1 MVGQSNSGG
10 SLITFKDFVCGT
22 FAGWLQVIVGQPF
35 DIIKVRIQAQSPIN
49 PKYKGTIDCARQIYV
64 NEGLLSFYKGTV
76 SPLVGVG
83 ACVSIQ
89 FGVNEA
95 CKRILKKLTNKTN
108 LSLFQLSSCGGIA
121 GLANSI
127 VSIPVEH
134 VRIKLQTQGT
144 RLIKKYTGSFDCL
157 KKLYAEGGLKAIYHG
172 GMSTLPR
179 ELIAYFFYFGTYE
192 GLMQFTSEKYYKND
206 RSLITTYHILLFG
219 ALSGF
224 GEWLP
229 GYPFDVI
236 KSKYQADDVKNPK
249 YTSVLNCAKSI
260 YRSSGVRGFYS
271 GIVPCL
277 LRAPPANA
285 ATFLGF
291 EWSLKLW
298 DSYKIPV
305 IDNSQASSTVQ
316 TGKSTT
322 DNSKKI

>member
-1 MVGQSNSGG
+1 MVGHSSSGDA
-10 SLITFKDFVCGT
+10 LITLKDFCCGT

-49 PKYKGTIDCARQIYV
+49 PVYKGTLDCAKQIYF
-64 NEGLLSFYKGTV
+64 NEGFWSFYKGTL

-95 CKRILKKLTNKTN
+95 CKRISKKIQKKEN
-108 LSLFQLSSCGGIA
+108 LSLLTLSTCGGIA
-121 GLANSI
+121 GLVNSV

-134 VRIKLQTQGT
+134 IRIKMQVQGT
-144 RLIKKYTGSFDCL
+144 KLIKKYTGSFDCL
-157 KKLYAEGGLKAIYHG
+157 KKLYKESGIKGIYHG

-179 ELIAYFFYFGTYE
+179 ELIAYFFYFGIYE
-192 GLMQFTSEKYYKND
+192 GLSQYTAENYYNND
-206 RSLITTYHILLFG
+206 RTQLKTWQILLFG
-219 ALSGF
+219 GLSGF

-229 GYPFDVI
+229 GYPFDVV

-249 YTSVLNCAKSI
+249 YKSILGCVKDI
-260 YRSSGVRGFYS
+260 YRSSGIRGFYS

-291 EWSLKLW
+291 EMSLRYW
-298 DSYKIPV
+298 DK
-305 IDNSQASSTVQ
+305 
-316 TGKSTT
+316 
-322 DNSKKI
+322 NSKH

>member
-1 MVGQSNSGG
+1 MVRESTGDS
-10 SLITFKDFVCGT
+10 SLITLKDFCCGT

-35 DIIKVRIQAQSPIN
+35 DIIKVRIQAQSHIN
-49 PKYKGTIDCARQIYV
+49 PIYLNTMDCAKKIYM
-64 NEGLLSFYKGTV
+64 NEGFMAFYKGTL
-76 SPLVGVG
+76 SPLIGVG

-95 CKRILKKLTNKTN
+95 CKRFWKKYTHSERMSL
-108 LSLFQLSSCGGIA
+108 LSLSTCGGIA
-121 GLANSI
+121 GLVNSV

-134 VRIKLQTQGT
+134 IRIKMQVQGT
-144 RLIKKYTGSFDCL
+144 KLIKKYTGSIDCMM
-157 KKLYAEGGLKAIYHG
+157 KLYKESGIKGIYHG
-172 GMSTLPR
+172 GASTVPR

-192 GLMQFTSEKYYKND
+192 GCMKYTAENYYNDD
-206 RSLITTYHILLFG
+206 RSKIKTWQILLFG
-219 ALSGF
+219 GLSGF

-249 YTSVLNCAKSI
+249 YKSILSCAKHI
-260 YRSSGVRGFYS
+260 YTSSGIRGFYS

-298 DSYKIPV
+298 DKHV
-305 IDNSQASSTVQ
+305 
-316 TGKSTT
+316 GK
-322 DNSKKI
+322 NV

>member
-1 MVGQSNSGG
+1 MVGQSNKSGD
-10 SLITFKDFVCGT
+10 SRLITLKDFCCGT
-22 FAGWLQVIVGQPF
+22 IAGILQVIVGQPF

-49 PKYKGTIDCARQIYV
+49 PKYDGTLDCARKIYQ
-64 NEGLLSFYKGTV
+64 NEGISTFYKGTL

-89 FGVNEA
+89 FGANEA
-95 CKRILKKLTNKTN
+95 GKRIIKRVKKSNR
-108 LSLFQLSSCGGIA
+108 LSLLELSLSGSFA

-134 VRIKLQTQGT
+134 IRIKMQVQGT
-144 RLIKKYTGSFDCL
+144 RLIKLYSGSFDCL
-157 KKLYAEGGLKAIYHG
+157 IKIYKESGIRGVYKGGL
-172 GMSTLPR
+172 STVPR
-179 ELIAYFFYFGTYE
+179 ELVAYFFYFGTYE
-192 GLMQFTSEKYYKND
+192 GLMQFTSERFYNGD
-206 RSLITTYHILLFG
+206 REKVSYWHILLFG

-236 KSKYQADDVKNPK
+236 KSKYQADDIKNPK
-249 YTSVLNCAKSI
+249 YTSIKSCIQDI
-260 YRSSGVRGFYS
+260 YRTRGIRGFYS

-291 EWSLKLW
+291 ELSLKLW
-298 DSYKIPV
+298 DRMTEKVNKI
-305 IDNSQASSTVQ
+305 
-316 TGKSTT
+316 
-322 DNSKKI
+322 

>member
-1 MVGQSNSGG
+1 MVGHNSSGS
-10 SLITFKDFVCGT
+10 SLITLKDFVCGT

-35 DIIKVRIQAQSPIN
+35 DIIKVRIQAQSPIK
-49 PKYKGTIDCARQIYV
+49 PKYSGTLDCAKQIYK
-64 NEGLLSFYKGTV
+64 NEGLYSFYKGTM

-95 CKRILKKLTNKTN
+95 CKRILKKLTNKDS

-134 VRIKLQTQGT
+134 IRIKLQIQGT
-144 RLIKKYTGSFDCL
+144 QLIKKYTGSFDCL
-157 KKLYAEGGLKAIYHG
+157 KKIYKDGGIKAVYHG
-172 GMSTLPR
+172 GVSTLPR

-192 GLMQFTSEKYYKND
+192 GLMQYTAGKYYDND
-206 RSLITTYHILLFG
+206 RTKISNWLILLFG
-219 ALSGF
+219 GLSGF

-249 YTSVLNCAKSI
+249 YTSIINCAKSI
-260 YRSSGVRGFYS
+260 YNSRGIRGFYS

-277 LRAPPANA
+277 MRAPPANA
-285 ATFLGF
+285 ATFFGF
-291 EWSLKLW
+291 EMSLKAW
-298 DSYKIPV
+298 DKYMNKEDISNNINNINTIK
-305 IDNSQASSTVQ
+305 ASN
-316 TGKSTT
+316 KL
-322 DNSKKI
+322 

>member
-10 SLITFKDFVCGT
+10 SLITLKDFVCGT
-22 FAGWLQVIVGQPF
+22 IAGWLQVIVGQPF

-49 PKYKGTIDCARQIYV
+49 PKYLGTLDCARQIYK
-64 NEGLLSFYKGTV
+64 NEGLLSFYKGTL

-95 CKRILKKLTNKTN
+95 CKRILKKLTNKEN

-134 VRIKLQTQGT
+134 VRIKLQIQGT
-144 RLIKKYTGSFDCL
+144 QLIKKYTGSFDCL
-157 KKLYAEGGLKAIYHG
+157 KKLFNDGGIKAVYHG

-192 GLMQFTSEKYYKND
+192 GLMQYTAKNYYDND
-206 RSLITTYHILLFG
+206 RSKINNWWIILFG
-219 ALSGF
+219 GLSGF

-260 YRSSGVRGFYS
+260 YSTRGIRGFYS

-285 ATFLGF
+285 ATFFGF
-291 EWSLKLW
+291 EKGLKLW
-298 DSYKIPV
+298 DKYLGPNKE
-305 IDNSQASSTVQ
+305 DSSTHNQ
-316 TGKSTT
+316 PKAITAKS
-322 DNSKKI
+322 NKI

>member
-1 MVGQSNSGG
+1 MVRSGDSNNGK
-10 SLITFKDFVCGT
+10 LITFKDFCCGT

-49 PKYKGTIDCARQIYV
+49 PIYKGAFDCMRKIAK
-64 NEGLLSFYKGTV
+64 NEGFKAFYQGTL
-76 SPLVGVG
+76 SPLIGVG

-89 FGVNEA
+89 FGVNEC
-95 CKRILKKLTNKTN
+95 CKRIAKKVQKKEN
-108 LSLFQLSSCGGIA
+108 LSLLMLSSCGGIA
-121 GLANSI
+121 GLVNSV

-134 VRIKLQTQGT
+134 IRIKMQIQGT
-144 RLIKKYTGSFDCL
+144 KLIKKYTGSVDCL
-157 KKLYAEGGLKAIYHG
+157 MKVYKESGIRGVYHG
-172 GMSTLPR
+172 GMATLPR

-192 GLMQFTSEKYYKND
+192 GLTQYTTNKYYDGD
-206 RSLITTYHILLFG
+206 RSQIKTWQILLFG
-219 ALSGF
+219 GLSGF

-249 YTSVLNCAKSI
+249 YTSIVQCAKKI
-260 YRSSGVRGFYS
+260 YQASGIKGFYS

-291 EWSLKLW
+291 ELSLRVWENTL
-298 DSYKIPV
+298 
-305 IDNSQASSTVQ
+305 N
-316 TGKSTT
+316 
-322 DNSKKI
+322 KKQEQNF

>member
-1 MVGQSNSGG
+1 MGRSGNNENG
-10 SLITFKDFVCGT
+10 SLITLKDFCCGT

-49 PKYKGTIDCARQIYV
+49 PIYKGSIDCMKKIYK
-64 NEGLLSFYKGTV
+64 NEGLSSFYKGTL
-76 SPLVGVG
+76 SPLIGVG

-95 CKRILKKLTNKTN
+95 CKRMCKQITKKDN
-108 LSLFQLSSCGGIA
+108 LSLLTLSSCGGIA
-121 GLANSI
+121 GLVNSV

-134 VRIKLQTQGT
+134 IRIKMQIQGT
-144 RLIKKYTGSFDCL
+144 KLIKKYTGSVDCL
-157 KKLYAEGGLKAIYHG
+157 MKIYRENGIKGVYHG
-172 GMSTLPR
+172 GMSTVPR

-192 GLMQFTSEKYYKND
+192 GLMQYTAENYYNND
-206 RSLITTYHILLFG
+206 RLQIKTWQILLFG
-219 ALSGF
+219 GLSGF

-236 KSKYQADDVKNPK
+236 KSKYQTDDVKNPK
-249 YTSVLNCAKSI
+249 YKSILDCAKRI
-260 YRSSGVRGFYS
+260 YKSSGIKGFYR

-291 EWSLKLW
+291 EWSLRLW
-298 DSYKIPV
+298 DSYKI
-305 IDNSQASSTVQ
+305 
-316 TGKSTT
+316 
-322 DNSKKI
+322 